1 MECATHARP
10 AGCGTFFRKQVT
22 SMAQRQTLP
31 VLPLRGT
38 VIFPGLTAPIAA
50 GRPGTLRAIESA
62 LRAERLVFAVAQRDN
77 ADEPTSEN
85 LYSMGMIA
93 RIGQIQRGLG
103 GVQLLLQGEQRATA
117 LQYGTAEGFM
127 NAVVMPVEEMN
138 PVNEQDPAFVALN
151 KELRE
156 RAAELGERRG
166 LPEEVVHQVLDSVTD
181 PGRFADLV
189 AGYIEVQPPEKQ
201 GLLETLSVEE
211 RLRRVLVQ
219 VQKQIGMLEAQEEIK
234 SQVQEE
240 LGERQR
246 EMYLR
251 EQMKAIQKELGDDD
265 QSKEIS
271 ELREKLDKL
280 ELPKEA
286 RQEVERELGR
296 LERSGRESMEAQVIR
311 TYLEWIAE
319 LPWNER
325 SDDNLDLS
333 HAQTVLDEDHYGL
346 PDVKDRVL
354 EFLAVRQLRA
364 QQLAEEMDRTGEFP
378 AAKMKAAKDD
388 ATPQLGG
395 SDDARSITDPREAK
409 SRAMAKGPILLFVG
423 PPGVGKTSIAKSIA
437 RSLGREYVRV
447 ALGGARDEAD
457 IRGHRRTYV
466 GAMPGRIIQGMK
478 QAGTKNPVFLLD
490 EVDKLGVSYQ
500 GDPSSALLEV
510 LDPAQNDSFTDH
522 YLNIPFDLSEVIFIA
537 TANFI
542 QNIPGPLLDRM
553 EVVDFAGYTEREKAE
568 IAKKYLIPR
577 QLEESGL
584 ANKKVEFT
592 DDAVMAV
599 ISKYTRESGVRQLER
614 QIGAVTRK
622 VARRL
627 AAGDE
632 RIIADNKIDDNEVR
646 ELLGRPRVHPEHA
659 AEENEVGVATGM
671 YYTPAGGDIMFVEAA
686 IRRLYGFGQRTTDGD
701 KTQVSGWGNVS
712 LILTG
717 QLGDVMKES
726 ARAALTFAA
735 THASTLLIP
744 EDRLGSSEVHVHVP
758 AGAIPKDGPSPGVT
772 MATALVSAMS
782 GRPVRRDV
790 AMTGEITLRGRVLP
804 IGGVKEKVLGA
815 HRAGITNIILPK
827 DNEADMED
835 IPEDVR
841 SQLSFHCVATLDEVF
856 EIALLPAP
864 AAHGPAEK
872 TLMEEEEEAAA
883 AAGGR

>member
-1 MECATHARP
+1 
-10 AGCGTFFRKQVT
+10 
-22 SMAQRQTLP
+22 MAQRQTLP

-50 GRPGTLRAIESA
+50 GRPGTLRAIEAA
-62 LRAERLVFAVAQRDN
+62 LKSERLVFAVAQRDN
-77 ADEPTSEN
+77 TDEPTPDI
-85 LYSMGMIA
+85 LYSMGVIA

-103 GVQLLLQGEQRATA
+103 GVQLLLQGEQRATS
-117 LQYGTAEGFM
+117 LQYSVTEGYLSS
-127 NAVVMPVEEMN
+127 VVMPVDEMK
-138 PVNEQDPAFVALN
+138 PVNEEDPTFIALH

-156 RAAELGERRG
+156 RAGELGERRG
-166 LPEEVVHQVLDSVTD
+166 LPEEVVHQVLDAVTD

-189 AGYIEVQPPEKQ
+189 AGYIELPPPEKQ

-211 RLRRVLVQ
+211 RLRRVLVH
-219 VQKQIGMLEAQEEIK
+219 VQRQIGLLEMQEEIK

-265 QSKEIS
+265 QSKEIA
-271 ELREKLDKL
+271 ELRDKL
-280 ELPKEA
+280 NKLQLPREA

-296 LERSGRESMEAQVIR
+296 LERAGRESMEAQVIR

-319 LPWNER
+319 LPWNNR
-325 SDDNLDLS
+325 SDDNLDLQ
-333 HAQTVLDEDHYGL
+333 HAQQVLDEDHYGL
-346 PDVKDRVL
+346 KDVKDRVL

-364 QQLAEEMDRTGEFP
+364 QQLAEEMTKTGELP
-378 AAKMKAAKDD
+378 VAKMKAAKDD
-388 ATPQLGG
+388 ATPQLGTY
-395 SDDARSITDPREAK
+395 DDDRTITDPKEAK

-466 GAMPGRIIQGMK
+466 GAMPGRIVQGMK

-490 EVDKLGVSYQ
+490 EVDKLGVSFQ
-500 GDPSSALLEV
+500 GDPASALLEV
-510 LDPAQNDSFTDH
+510 LDPAQNDNFTDH
-522 YLNIPFDLSEVIFIA
+522 YLGVPFDLSEVLFVC

-553 EVVDFAGYTEREKAE
+553 EVVDFAGYTETEKAE
-568 IAKKYLIPR
+568 IAKRYLIPR
-577 QLEESGL
+577 QFEESGL
-584 ANKKVEFT
+584 GDKNVSMT
-592 DDAVMAV
+592 DDAVTMV
-599 ISKYTRESGVRQLER
+599 ISNYTRESGVRQLER
-614 QIGAVTRK
+614 QIGAVARK

-627 AAGDE
+627 ATGDQQMIE
-632 RIIADNKIDDNEVR
+632 DGKIDAEEVR
-646 ELLGRPRVHPEHA
+646 VLLGRPRVHPERA
-659 AEENEVGVATGM
+659 ATENEIGVATGM

-686 IRRLYGFGQRTTDGD
+686 IRRLYGFGQRTSDSE

-726 ARAALTFAA
+726 ARAALTYAA
-735 THASTLLIP
+735 THASTLQIP
-744 EDRLGSSEVHVHVP
+744 EDRLGSIEVHVHVP
-758 AGAIPKDGPSPGVT
+758 AGAIPKDGPSAGTT

-782 GRPVRRDV
+782 GRPVRKDV

-841 SQLSFHCVATLDEVF
+841 SQLSFHCVSTLDEVF
-856 EIALLPAP
+856 DIALLPTP
-864 AAHGPAEK
+864 TAHGPVDK

>member
-1 MECATHARP
+1 
-10 AGCGTFFRKQVT
+10 
-22 SMAQRQTLP
+22 MAQGQTLP

-50 GRPGTLRAIESA
+50 GRPGTLRAIEAA
-62 LRAERLVFAVAQRDN
+62 LKIERLVFAVAQRDN
-77 ADEPTSEN
+77 TDEPTPDI
-85 LYSMGMIA
+85 LYSMGVIA

-103 GVQLLLQGEQRATA
+103 GVQLLLQGEQRATS
-117 LQYGTAEGFM
+117 LQYSINEGYLQ
-127 NAVVMPVEEMN
+127 AVVMPVEEMK
-138 PVNEQDPAFVALN
+138 PANEEDPTFVALH

-166 LPEEVVHQVLDSVTD
+166 LPEEVVHQVLDAVTD

-189 AGYIEVQPPEKQ
+189 AGYIELPPPEKQ

-211 RLRRVLVQ
+211 RLRRVLVH
-219 VQKQIGMLEAQEEIK
+219 VQRQIGLLEMQEEIK

-265 QSKEIS
+265 QSKEIA
-271 ELREKLDKL
+271 ELRDKL
-280 ELPKEA
+280 NKLQLPREA
-286 RQEVERELGR
+286 RQEVEREIGR
-296 LERSGRESMEAQVIR
+296 LERAGRESMEAQVIR

-319 LPWNER
+319 LPWNNR
-325 SDDNLDLS
+325 SDDNLDLQ
-333 HAQTVLDEDHYGL
+333 HAQVVLDEDHYGL
-346 PDVKDRVL
+346 KDVKDRVL

-364 QQLAEEMDRTGEFP
+364 QQLAEEMTKTGELP
-378 AAKMKAAKDD
+378 VAKMKAAKDD
-388 ATPQLGG
+388 ATPQLVT
-395 SDDARSITDPREAK
+395 SDDERTITDPKEAK

-466 GAMPGRIIQGMK
+466 GALPGRIIQGMK

-490 EVDKLGVSYQ
+490 EVDKLGVSFQ
-500 GDPSSALLEV
+500 GDPASALLEV
-510 LDPAQNDSFTDH
+510 LDPAQNDNFTDH
-522 YLNIPFDLSEVIFIA
+522 YLGVPFDLSEVLFVA

-553 EVVDFAGYTEREKAE
+553 EVVDFAGYTEAEKAE
-568 IAKKYLIPR
+568 IAKRYLIPR
-577 QLEESGL
+577 QFEDAGL
-584 ANKKVEFT
+584 ADKKVSMT
-592 DDAVMAV
+592 DDAVMMV
-599 ISKYTRESGVRQLER
+599 VTNYTRESGVRQLER
-614 QIGAVTRK
+614 QIAAVARK

-627 AAGDE
+627 ASGDQSMIE
-632 RIIADNKIDDNEVR
+632 DGKIDASEVR
-646 ELLGRPRVHPEHA
+646 ELLGRPRVHPERA
-659 AEENEVGVATGM
+659 GTENEVGVATGM

-686 IRRLYGFGQRTTDGD
+686 IRRLYGLGQRSTDAE

-726 ARAALTFAA
+726 ARAALTYAA
-735 THASTLLIP
+735 THASSLQIP
-744 EDRLGSSEVHVHVP
+744 DDRLGSIEVHIHVP
-758 AGAIPKDGPSPGVT
+758 AGAIPKDGPSAGVT

-782 GRPVRRDV
+782 GRPVRKDV

-815 HRAGITNIILPK
+815 NRAGITNIILPK

-841 SQLSFHCVATLDEVF
+841 SQLKFHCVSTLDDVF
-856 EIALLPAP
+856 RIALLPAP
-864 AAHGPAEK
+864 TAHADMEK
-872 TLMEEEEEAAA
+872 TIMEEEEEAAA
-883 AAGGR
+883 ATAR